1 MNLKRIA
8 YTLCLSAGT
17 LSMAGVVAVAQMPG
31 SPQQQQPTTP
41 SQQPNTNPANP
52 GMGPG
57 AYPGTAP
64 TAQDFG
70 EKAFVTKALEGGD
83 AEVQL
88 GQLAQQKSQ
97 STDVKQFAQK
107 MVNDHSHMA
116 DKWFKPV
123 ATQLGVSEPK
133 GPSKKDKKEIEKLQG
148 LSGDA
153 FDRAYIEMMVKD
165 HKQDLKDFKDE
176 SQSAQNPTLK
186 QIAERGSNIIAQHLQ
201 LIEQIA
207 KNHNVAV
214 DEKGSESGR
223 M

>member
-1 MNLKRIA
+1 
-8 YTLCLSAGT
+8 
-17 LSMAGVVAVAQMPG
+17 
-31 SPQQQQPTTP
+31 
-41 SQQPNTNPANP
+41 
-52 GMGPG
+52 
-57 AYPGTAP
+57 
-64 TAQDFG
+64 
-70 EKAFVTKALEGGD
+70 
-83 AEVQL
+83 
-88 GQLAQQKSQ
+88 
-97 STDVKQFAQK
+97 